1 MTNEEDLVCGRS
13 FQFLPEAFRPF
24 GIFGLSF
31 RISPGIKEF
40 GVLTGIVQPVMIV
53 IIALFSVGKVYSFVL
68 CVGFVGGDEKAFLTV
83 KKD

>member
-1 MTNEEDLVCGRS
+1 
-13 FQFLPEAFRPF
+13 
-24 GIFGLSF
+24 
-31 RISPGIKEF
+31 
-40 GVLTGIVQPVMIV
+40 MIV